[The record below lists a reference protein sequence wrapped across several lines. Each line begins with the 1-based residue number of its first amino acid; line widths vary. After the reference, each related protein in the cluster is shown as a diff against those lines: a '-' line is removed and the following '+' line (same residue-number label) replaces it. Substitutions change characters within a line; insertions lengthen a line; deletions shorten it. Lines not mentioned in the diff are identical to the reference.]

1 MIVEKNNGSG
11 PRQQVGIRQQFWLW
25 ALLVAAVAALAAMAW
40 HLLRQLKDGT
50 SAPPPP

>member
-1 MIVEKNNGSG
+1 MTAGRVSKLVSGSSSG
-11 PRQQVGIRQQFWLW
+11 W
-25 ALLVAAVAALAAMAW
+25 ALLVAGVAALAAMAW